1 MPIPI
6 VFGLLVLSLFA
17 VIDWGRRVDSDRQ
30 FKREVA
36 IASDI
41 VKACGESED
50 AHCKKAKTIAVY
62 GPGVNEEDLS
72 FQWIC
77 ELRAANPSETT
88 PEFSQRCE
96 NTLSDLNKRKQR
108 ARSLL

>member
-6 VFGLLVLSLFA
+6 VFGLLIISLFA
-17 VIDWGRRVDSDRQ
+17 VLDWGRRVDSDRQ

-36 IASDI
+36 IASDV
-41 VKACGESED
+41 VKACGASED
-50 AHCKKAKTIAVY
+50 PHCKKAKVTSVY
-62 GPGVNEEDLS
+62 GPGVKEEDLS

-96 NTLSDLNKRKQR
+96 KILTDLNKRKQR